1 MAARISSFPSFVRR
15 FSPFS
20 TTSTPDNKHKY
31 YRATTICPASTSL
44 GYTHN
49 KNHNHNINLEIQNL
63 SRRCQSRRQF
73 FQLQAHFI
81 SSGLFQHPFPAS
93 YILKLSLNFA
103 HLDHTVLIFQ
113 HIHSPDTFCVNT
125 VLKAFSS
132 HPHLAPLF
140 YFSMLAK
147 GFHPNSF
154 TFPPLFISCANSHS
168 TDAGFICHAQ
178 SIKYGFHSVVPV
190 QNSLIHMY
198 ASFDLIHSASCL
210 FDAMP
215 ERDIISWNSMI
226 HGYIKVGVVT
236 VAHLLFDK
244 MPTKNVVS
252 WNIMI
257 SGYLKTARNP
267 GCGLKLFREMT
278 MIGFRGN
285 DTTFVSVLT
294 ACGRSARLKEGRSV
308 HGSLVKNF
316 VKPTVIL
323 DTALIDMYSKC
334 QKVEAARRVFNK
346 MLVRN
351 LVSWN
356 AIILAYCIHGCP
368 EDGLTMYHEM
378 IGRVN
383 SDDDVGEIIEGS
395 GGKKFKSLV
404 QAEKVVLPDEITF
417 VGVLCAC
424 ARGGRLLDGKNYFNQ
439 MLSVYSIRPKFAHY
453 WCMANLYYGLGL
465 IQEAEEVLR
474 SMPEDEDIPSDSLV
488 WINLLG
494 SCRFHGD
501 IELGVQIAM
510 RLIEL
515 EPQNKSHYTLLSNI
529 YAVAGRWEEAAKVK
543 KMFEEKGL
551 RKIGGCSLV
560 DLSDMVHDFL
570 VGDELRPGMDEVYT
584 MLAQLV
590 RKLRLSTNRFT
601 ISHS

>member
-1 MAARISSFPSFVRR
+1 
-15 FSPFS
+15 
-20 TTSTPDNKHKY
+20 
-31 YRATTICPASTSL
+31 
-44 GYTHN
+44 
-49 KNHNHNINLEIQNL
+49 
-63 SRRCQSRRQF
+63 
-73 FQLQAHFI
+73 
-81 SSGLFQHPFPAS
+81 
-93 YILKLSLNFA
+93 
-103 HLDHTVLIFQ
+103 
-113 HIHSPDTFCVNT
+113 
-125 VLKAFSS
+125 
-132 HPHLAPLF
+132 
-140 YFSMLAK
+140 
-147 GFHPNSF
+147 
-154 TFPPLFISCANSHS
+154 
-168 TDAGFICHAQ
+168 
-178 SIKYGFHSVVPV
+178 
-190 QNSLIHMY
+190 MY
-198 ASFDLIHSASCL
+198 ATFGLIHSASGL

-226 HGYIKVGVVT
+226 HGYIKVGDVT

-267 GCGLKLFREMT
+267 GCGIKLFREMT

-294 ACGRSARLKEGRSV
+294 ACGQSARLKEGRSV

-334 QKVEAARRVFNK
+334 QRVEAARRVFNK

-368 EDGLTMYHEM
+368 EDGLTMYQEM
-378 IGRVN
+378 IGRMK
-383 SDDDVGEIIEGS
+383 SDDDGDSNEGG
-395 GGKKFKSLV
+395 GGKNFKNLV

-424 ARGGRLLDGKNYFNQ
+424 ARGGRLSDGKNYFNQ
-439 MLSVYSIRPKFAHY
+439 MLFVYSIRPKFAHY

-465 IQEAEEVLR
+465 VQEAEEFLR
-474 SMPEDEDIPSDSLV
+474 SMPEDEVVSSDSLV
-488 WINLLG
+488 CSSLLG
-494 SCRFHGD
+494 SCRFHSD

-515 EPQNKSHYTLLSNI
+515 EPQNKSHYTLLLNI

-543 KMFEEKGL
+543 MMFKEKGL
-551 RKIGGCSLV
+551 GKIGGCSLV
-560 DLSDMVHDFL
+560 DLSDMVHDFS
-570 VGDELRPGMDEVYT
+570 VGDELKPGMDEVYT
-584 MLAQLV
+584 VLAELV
-590 RKLRLSTNRFT
+590 RKLRLSTSRFT

>member
-31 YRATTICPASTSL
+31 YRANTICPASTSL

-49 KNHNHNINLEIQNL
+49 KNHNYNINLAIQNL
-63 SRRCQSRRQF
+63 SRRCQSRKQF

-93 YILKLSLNFA
+93 YILKLSLDFA
-103 HLDHTVLIFQ
+103 HLDHSVLIFQ
-113 HIHSPDTFCVNT
+113 HINSPDTFCVNT
-125 VLKAFSS
+125 VLKAYSS
-132 HPHLAPLF
+132 RPHLAPLF
-140 YFSMLAK
+140 YFSVLAK

-154 TFPPLFISCANSHS
+154 TFPPLFISCANSNS
-168 TDAGFICHAQ
+168 TQAGFICHAQ

-198 ASFDLIHSASCL
+198 AAFGLIHSASCL
-210 FDAMP
+210 FDAMS

-226 HGYIKVGVVT
+226 HGYIKVGDMT
-236 VAHLLFDK
+236 IAHLLFDK
-244 MPTKNVVS
+244 MPTRNVVS

-278 MIGFRGN
+278 MIGFKGS

-294 ACGRSARLKEGRSV
+294 ACARSARLKEGRSV
-308 HGSLVKNF
+308 HGSLVKNL

-323 DTALIDMYSKC
+323 DTALIDMY
-334 QKVEAARRVFNK
+334 RRMNCD
-346 MLVRN
+346 N
-351 LVSWN
+351 
-356 AIILAYCIHGCP
+356 
-368 EDGLTMYHEM
+368 DG
-378 IGRVN
+378 GDSN
-383 SDDDVGEIIEGS
+383 EGG
-395 GGKKFKSLV
+395 GGKEFKSLV
-404 QAEKVVLPDEITF
+404 QAEKIVLPDDITF

-424 ARGGRLLDGKNYFNQ
+424 ARGGLLSDGKNYFNQ
-439 MLSVYSIRPKFAHY
+439 MLSVYNIRPKFAHY

-465 IQEAEEVLR
+465 VQEAEDVLR
-474 SMPEDEDIPSDSLV
+474 SMPEDEDVSSDSLV
-488 WINLLG
+488 LSSLLG

-501 IELGVQIAM
+501 IELCVQIVM

-515 EPQNKSHYTLLSNI
+515 EPQNKSHYTLLLNI

-543 KMFEEKGL
+543 NLFQEKGL
-551 RKIGGCSLV
+551 GKAGGCSLV
-560 DLSDMVHDFL
+560 DLSDMVHEFS
-570 VGDELRPGMDEVYT
+570 VGDELQPGMDEVYT
-584 MLAQLV
+584 MLAELV
-590 RKLRLSTNRFT
+590 RKLRLSTSRFT